1 LSQNMLVKAL
11 PSPMRLPFNMRNI
24 DELFSGFEMGD
35 FAVLHGTTAV
45 LPLSLLL
52 CVRAQLPPQLGGLG
66 TDVVFVD
73 GGNTFRLY
81 NISRLA
87 QIHQIDS
94 QNVLERIHIAR
105 AFTAYHLASLLMD
118 KMAVTVERLR
128 ARLVIVSDIAGL
140 FLDKDIPD
148 EEARRVFSHVTGYLS
163 NFATENGVALVATYL
178 PRKASQRNLYLHTLT
193 CSRANV
199 VASVRQGKHG
209 REFVL
214 EKHPRLLLGY
224 AEFPSK
230 NVRLT
235 EFVGV
240 NS

>member
-1 LSQNMLVKAL
+1 
-11 PSPMRLPFNMRNI
+11 MRNV

-66 TDVVFVD
+66 TDVIFVD

-81 NISRLA
+81 NVSRLA
-87 QIHQIDS
+87 QIHQLNPR
-94 QNVLERIHIAR
+94 NVLERIHIAR
-105 AFTAYHLASLLMD
+105 AFTAYQLTSLVMD
-118 KMAVTVERLR
+118 KMEVAVKRLR
-128 ARLVIVSDIAGL
+128 AKLVIVSDIAGL
-140 FLDKDIPD
+140 FMDKDIPD
-148 EEARRVFSHVTGYLS
+148 EEARRVFSHITAYLS
-163 NFATENGVALVATYL
+163 AFARENDAALVATYL
-178 PRKASQRNLYLHTLT
+178 PRKTSQRNLYFHALT

-199 VASVRQGKHG
+199 VASIRQGRHC

-224 AEFPSK
+224 AEFPSE
-230 NVRLT
+230 NLRLT
-235 EFVGV
+235 EFLGAKP
-240 NS
+240 

>member
-1 LSQNMLVKAL
+1 MLVKAL

-24 DELFSGFEMGD
+24 DELLSGFEVGD

-105 AFTAYHLASLLMD
+105 AFTAYQLASLLMD

-163 NFATENGVALVATYL
+163 KFATENGVVLVATYL